1 MTADI
6 MEIFG
11 LSYRISTETKTDIMV
26 YYYGH
31 VNSIDLDI
39 YIDGYG
45 ENEESKKYI
54 VPINREPYTEREITL
69 ATAIKLLKEILKRG

>member
-1 MTADI
+1 MTTEV
-6 MEIFG
+6 MEIVG
-11 LSYRISTETKTDIMV
+11 LAYRINTETKTDIMV

-45 ENEESKKYI
+45 ENEKGKKYI
-54 VPINREPYTEREITL
+54 VPINREPYIEHEITL